1 MWFSCFCIFTNKRKG
16 FKNHALHTKQHG
28 WLAAQVVEMVKNR
41 LSQPDAQESGWL
53 LDGYPRSAEQADAIQ
68 EAGIRPD
75 VFILIEVSP
84 PLMSS

>member
-1 MWFSCFCIFTNKRKG
+1 
-16 FKNHALHTKQHG
+16 
-28 WLAAQVVEMVKNR
+28 MVKTR